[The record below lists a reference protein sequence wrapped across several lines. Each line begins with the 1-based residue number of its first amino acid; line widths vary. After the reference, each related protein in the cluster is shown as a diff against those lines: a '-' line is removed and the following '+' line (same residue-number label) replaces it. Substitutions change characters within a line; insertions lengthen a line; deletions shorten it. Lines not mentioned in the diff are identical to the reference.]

1 MKMSNH
7 KHSEEHLRNW
17 STNGHS
23 VRNDSESS
31 YPKGNAVLNGE
42 LEHEWVNGRARD
54 DQRVPAAAEFPDNR
68 QPDPMPLPRL
78 DQQPD
83 KLLRNMKTGFD
94 PAAPGEMTP
103 NGGSTGYRGK

>member
-1 MKMSNH
+1 MSSH

-17 STNGHS
+17 STAGHH
-23 VRNDSESS
+23 VRNDSDQNLQST
-31 YPKGNAVLNGE
+31 YPKGNATLHGE
-42 LEHEWVNGRARD
+42 AEHAKIDSQRDRAAD
-54 DQRVPAAAEFPDNR
+54 EFPARPLDR
-68 QPDPMPLPRL
+68 DPMPLPRL